1 MSRLLVPIIVGAL
14 GIAACGGADDPSANP
29 SSSDAVDSSDA
40 PEPTD
45 PTDPT
50 DAPDTTAA
58 TETSTEAVE
67 MPAACVGPWSF
78 ELRAANAWAELPVI
92 EEPAFEFTSS
102 LAVRLETGMYTLYL
116 ADFDIDPEQYSD
128 FETDH
133 PPAGK
138 TLATLTINAFRNAE
152 TLGKEFDELV
162 AGDVIPASDAIDG
175 ERQFGVVLE
184 RGLEP
189 GGEDPSDLYN
199 TSSGPVGQAA
209 VVATTDDSLC
219 LEVDYT
225 DYDNAGSTDGVAD
238 EYPVQKRLFGTFSAP
253 IVDF

>member
-1 MSRLLVPIIVGAL
+1 MRRLRVVIIVGAL
-14 GIAACGGADDPSANP
+14 GIAACGGADDPSAQ
-29 SSSDAVDSSDA
+29 SDAVDA
-40 PEPTD
+40 
-45 PTDPT
+45 T
-50 DAPDTTAA
+50 DAVDPVG
-58 TETSTEAVE
+58 TEATDASGGTVA
-67 MPAACVGPWSF
+67 MPAACTGPWSF

-102 LAVRLETGMYTLYL
+102 LAVRLETGLYTLYL
-116 ADFDIDPEQYSD
+116 ADFDIDPEQFSD

-138 TLATLTINAFRNAE
+138 ILATLTINAFRNAE
-152 TLGKEFDELV
+152 TLSKEFDELV
-162 AGDVIPASDAIDG
+162 VGDVIPTSDAMDG

-184 RGLEP
+184 RGLAP

-199 TSSGPVGQAA
+199 TSSGPVGQAE
-209 VVATTDDSLC
+209 VVGATDDTLC

-225 DYDNAGSTDGVAD
+225 DYDNAGSTNGVAD
-238 EYPVQKRLFGTFSAP
+238 EYPVQKRLVGTFSAP